1 MKWFKHDSD
10 AAQDAKIR
18 KLIIKYGPTGYAMY
32 FYCLELIAGNVTD
45 ANITFELEH
54 DAEIIAD
61 GLKVPGTAERA
72 SVDVVNDIMRYMVSL
87 GLFELSGER
96 ITCFKMARRLD
107 QSMTNSKKMRS
118 IISGIRDNSADVMTC
133 HDMSQDVMLE
143 KKRIEQNRQEENRT
157 EESKSARAN
166 TKHEKTG
173 APINKTRYENLCDE
187 YGSSTVDD
195 YIQRAVDYV
204 DAKGIK
210 PYADYTAAASNWL
223 KRDGV
228 KSRSDLR
235 SQIGRW

>member
-1 MKWFKHDSD
+1 MSD
-10 AAQDAKIR
+10 MVSDPKIR
-18 KLIIKYGPTGYAMY
+18 RLIKKYGADGYAVY
-32 FYCLELIAGNVTD
+32 NLILERVTAG
-45 ANITFELEH
+45 LETESPLP
-54 DAEIIAD
+54 DLEETAEDIAD
-61 GLKVPGTAERA
+61 FLKMDTLRVEEIVWT
-72 SVDVVNDIMRYMVSL
+72 SL
-87 GLFELSGER
+87 EMGLFEQDE
-96 ITCFKMARRLD
+96 ITGRVVVSKIYKFIQQSETRSD
-107 QSMTNSKKMRS
+107 QIRQLIKAYKGSETPILPASQVSETNVKNR
-118 IISGIRDNSADVMTC
+118 T
-133 HDMSQDVMLE
+133 
-143 KKRIEQNRQEENRT
+143 EQNRQEENTT
-157 EESKSARAN
+157 EESKSTRAN